1 MGVLDDPSAYQ
12 RIDPGGTRA
21 LIRDLRN
28 QCRAAWREAQALDIL
43 TGRHGW

>member
-21 LIRDLRN
+21 LIRDVPR
-28 QCRAAWREAQALDIL
+28 QCRAASREAQALDIL